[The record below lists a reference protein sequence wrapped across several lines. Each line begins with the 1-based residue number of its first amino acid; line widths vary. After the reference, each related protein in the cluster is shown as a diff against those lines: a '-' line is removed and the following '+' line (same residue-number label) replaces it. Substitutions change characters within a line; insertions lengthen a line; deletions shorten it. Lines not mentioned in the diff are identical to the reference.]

1 MPDWR
6 EEIRTRLSSLRLSPA
21 REHEIVEEL
30 SQHLDDRWRELVDEG
45 VPPEAATRLTL
56 ADFADANGFAQRMA
70 LLRQAH
76 IEAPTAPGEPPA
88 HMFVDFWRDIRYAV
102 RVALRQPLFT
112 CLVVGTLTLGIG
124 SATSMFAVVNG
135 VLLAPL
141 PYRDQATLVWMY
153 GAFRSADSAAV
164 SPPDF
169 VDYRQRNSVFERLAA
184 MAISPSGVTVTG
196 TGAPARMQASRVSA
210 DLMTTL
216 GVTPVIGRDF
226 TTADET
232 TGSPAVIVSHRL
244 WQDRFAAAPDVVGR
258 SIVVDDRS
266 YTIVGVMPAGFTLPY
281 DSFIRLTESV
291 DLFLP
296 ITLDDADAQVRR
308 FHWLRLIGRLKA
320 GVSIR
325 EAQTET
331 DVIARQLASTYP
343 ENETWH
349 LRLMPLH
356 ERIVGAVRPVLLIL
370 MASVTL
376 LMLVAC
382 ANVASL
388 LLARAGVRRN
398 ELAVRR
404 ALGASRGRLVRQLLL
419 EGLALS
425 LAAAGSGLILTSWTI
440 LWLKRLGPLQFPRL
454 AAVELTAPVA
464 AFALVAAAGTALLFA
479 IAPAMHAASGEL
491 AAALRPGRAATSD
504 WSRGVGQR
512 ALVVGQLA
520 VSVVL
525 LAGAAVLVRSFLHLV
540 SIDVGFRPDNVMLMR
555 LPLTAERFDTREK
568 IDGYYSALVD
578 RLASTPAIEL
588 AALGT
593 APPMAGANDTVVYR
607 DGQPPRTAEDRR
619 FAQIRRI
626 QGDYFKALGIPLMS
640 GRPFDASGDRTG
652 TPAVTIIIRRAARD
666 FFGDDDPIGQHL
678 VIDIGEPVSAEVIA
692 VTGDVRVFGQ
702 ANEPPPMVYLDA
714 RQFSSASMQVIVKS
728 GAPMADVAAAIR
740 GHVQALDPGLAPSR
754 IERMDTLLADSV
766 AEPRFSMLLI
776 GAFAAFATVLTMVGL
791 YGTLSYLVTRRER
804 EFGIRLAVGATRRDI
819 GRMVLRQAARL
830 IVLGIALGLFASL
843 FTWRLASSLVVDVRA
858 ADPMVLAGVAALLSL
873 ASLGAVLLP
882 TSRATRVEPLVA
894 LRGE

>member
-1 MPDWR
+1 MPDWQQ
-6 EEIRTRLSSLRLSPA
+6 EVRTRLASLRFSAA
-21 REHEIVEEL
+21 REREIVEEL
-30 SQHLDDRWRELVDEG
+30 SQHLDDRWHALVDEG
-45 VPPEAATRLTL
+45 VSAETATRLTL

-76 IEAPTAPGEPPA
+76 VVTPIAPGEPPG
-88 HMFVDFWRDIRYAV
+88 HMFVDLWRDIRYAV
-102 RVALRQPLFT
+102 RLAVRQPLFA

-124 SATSMFAVVNG
+124 SATTMFAVVNG

-210 DLMTTL
+210 ALMTTL

-232 TGSPAVIVSHRL
+232 TGSPAVIVSHQL
-244 WQDRFAAAPDVVGR
+244 WQDRFQGVPDVLGR
-258 SIVVDDRS
+258 PIVVDDRS

-281 DSFIRLTESV
+281 DSFIRLTEPV

-296 ITLDDADAQVRR
+296 MTLDDADAQVRR
-308 FHWLRLIGRLKA
+308 FHWLRLIGRLKL

-325 EAQTET
+325 EAQAET
-331 DVIARQLASTYP
+331 DVVARQLASTYP
-343 ENETWH
+343 ENDTWH
-349 LRLMPLH
+349 LRLVPLH

-370 MASVTL
+370 MASVVL

-388 LLARAGVRRN
+388 LLARAGVRSN

-425 LAAAGSGLILTSWTI
+425 LAAAVSGLILTSWTI

-454 AAVELTAPVA
+454 AAVELTTPVA
-464 AFALVAAAGTALLFA
+464 GFALAAAVLTALLFA
-479 IAPAMHAASGEL
+479 VAPAMQTASGEL
-491 AAALRPGRAATSD
+491 AAALRPGRGATSG

-512 ALVVGQLA
+512 ALVIGQLA

-525 LAGAAVLVRSFLHLV
+525 LAGAAVLVKSFLHLV
-540 SIDVGFRPDNVMLMR
+540 SIDAGFRPHDVTLMR

-568 IDGYYSALVD
+568 IDGYYSALLD
-578 RLASTPAIEL
+578 RLASTPAIDL

-593 APPMAGANDTVVYR
+593 APPMSGANDTVVYR

-626 QGDYFKALGIPLMS
+626 QGDYFEVLGIPLMS
-640 GRPFDASGDRTG
+640 GRPFDPGGDRTG
-652 TPAVTIIIRRAARD
+652 TPAVTIISRRAARD

-678 VIDIGEPVSAEVIA
+678 VVDIGEPVSAEVIA

-702 ANEPPPMVYLDA
+702 ANEPPPLVYLHA
-714 RQFSSASMQVIVKS
+714 RQFSSASMQVIIKS
-728 GAPMADVAAAIR
+728 AAPMAVVAATIR
-740 GHVQALDPGLAPSR
+740 AHVQALDPGFAPSR
-754 IERMDTLLADSV
+754 IDRMDALLADSV

-776 GAFAAFATVLTMVGL
+776 GAFAAFATTLTMVGL

-819 GRMVLRQAARL
+819 GRMVLRQAAAL
-830 IVLGIALGLFASL
+830 IVVGISLGLLTSI
-843 FTWRLASSLVVDVRA
+843 FTSRLASLLVVNIRS
-858 ADPMVLAGVAALLSL
+858 ADPMVLAGVAATLAL
-873 ASLGAVLLP
+873 ASFAAVLLP
-882 TSRATRVEPLVA
+882 TRRATRVEPLVV